1 MIILASNSPR
11 RREILSLLD
20 VDFTVV
26 LPKDEPKPDL
36 SLSPA
41 AAVERIAR
49 FKAESVAEGNET
61 VVIGADTAVFLDGE
75 FLGKPK
81 DENDAAKMLKKLSGR
96 THSVITGV
104 CIVHKGRT
112 VCFSVRAVLTEQIFV
127 GTRKTVKVISGI
139 FPSRL
144 PQYPAKIC
152 PLKPLGVRLS
162 YAYGRR
168 LRHTGARCKV
178 CKEKHSRFFINFGH
192 KIKFFLNQKF
202 FIRAKTE
209 KTRWYGHFQVNV
221 KLLIYGKKRLHMLCI
236 YFAFFVVNTT
246 RLFVRRG

>member
-112 VCFSVRAVLTEQIFV
+112 VCFSESASVTFNPVSDEEIKKYIACGEPMDKA
-127 GTRKTVKVISGI
+127 G
-139 FPSRL
+139 
-144 PQYPAKIC
+144 
-152 PLKPLGVRLS
+152 
-162 YAYGRR
+162 AYGIQGR
-168 LRHTGARCKV
+168 GARFVK
-178 CKEKHSRFFINFGH
+178 
-192 KIKFFLNQKF
+192 KIDGDFYTAMGLPCAELYRHLKALE
-202 FIRAKTE
+202 I
-209 KTRWYGHFQVNV
+209 
-221 KLLIYGKKRLHMLCI
+221 I
-236 YFAFFVVNTT
+236 
-246 RLFVRRG
+246 

>member
-26 LPKDEPKPDL
+26 MHKDEPKPDL
-36 SLSPA
+36 LLSPA

-61 VVIGADTAVFLDGE
+61 VIGADTAVFLDGE

-81 DENDAAKMLKKLSGR
+81 DENDAAGMLKKLSGR

-112 VCFSVRAVLTEQIFV
+112 VCFSETASVTFNPVSDKEIKKYIACGEPMHTA
-127 GTRKTVKVISGI
+127 G
-139 FPSRL
+139 
-144 PQYPAKIC
+144 
-152 PLKPLGVRLS
+152 
-162 YAYGRR
+162 AYGIQGR
-168 LRHTGARCKV
+168 GAR
-178 CKEKHSRFFINFGH
+178 
-192 KIKFFLNQKF
+192 
-202 FIRAKTE
+202 
-209 KTRWYGHFQVNV
+209 
-221 KLLIYGKKRLHMLCI
+221 
-236 YFAFFVVNTT
+236 
-246 RLFVRRG
+246 FVRKIDGDFYTVMGLPCAELYRYLKALEII